1 MFNPP
6 FSWHKSD
13 MNDVYDTTMGGLID
27 RPVVMVGMMA
37 SGKTRLGRD
46 LARVL
51 KLDFMDTDLMVE
63 HHAGASISQIF
74 ENEGETVFRNLESQM
89 IEEVLGHNP
98 GPCVISTGGGAVVR
112 PENAALIFGDTVSVW
127 TRATIPLIL
136 SRTAQREDRPLL
148 KNADPEKVLRD
159 MAAVRYPLYG
169 KANITID
176 VDDRWPNELVDEMIA
191 KIKKELRP

>member
-1 MFNPP
+1 
-6 FSWHKSD
+6 